1 MFHFYCRKI
10 KARMYI
16 KALPVAALLGK
27 LYTNG
32 LFSIINIYYGD
43 PSGFFLLNA

>member
-1 MFHFYCRKI
+1 
-10 KARMYI
+10 MYI

-43 PSGFFLLNA
+43 PSGFFC

>member
-1 MFHFYCRKI
+1 
-10 KARMYI
+10 MYI

-32 LFSIINIYYGD
+32 LFSIINIYNGD
-43 PSGFFLLNA
+43 PSGFFLLNAWQTAKMEYFHQ